1 MSKETNIILLLR
13 AISRLL
19 RSNKI
24 KEKVGRNLVMFIAIA
39 IIKVNRG
46 IKLLT
51 PISKLLK

>member
-1 MSKETNIILLLR
+1 MSNETNIILLLR
-13 AISRLL
+13 AILRLL

-24 KEKVGRNLVMFIAIA
+24 MEKVGRNLVMFIAIA